1 MNNHY
6 DYIITGAGCAGL
18 SLLQRILLEPTLSS
32 KNILVI
38 DEKPKITNDR
48 TWCFWEKEN
57 GLFEDIIHHS
67 YNEIAFASNHFSKRI
82 LLDNYRYKMIQGID
96 FYNTVMHHAKGFANV
111 EFKYEKVKKLTTE
124 NELAIVETESN
135 TYKANYIF
143 NSILFPDTINTNSK
157 KNYYLLQHF
166 KGWVIET
173 PNAQFNPSI
182 ATLMDFTVSQ
192 KEGTTFM
199 YTMPTSATTA
209 LVEYTL
215 FTKNL
220 LQQSDYENALKEY
233 IEEDLKISNYTIQH
247 EEFGII
253 PMTNHY
259 FPLQDGRIIY
269 IGIAGGQAK
278 GSSGYAFQFIQKR
291 TKKIIANLISKN
303 HPFCNQSFNDKKFR
317 FFDSVLLQVLHDKK
331 MNGDEIFAN
340 IFKKNAIKTVLRFLD
355 NESSLIEDL
364 KIMSSVPMK
373 IFLPAAL
380 KQLFK

>member
-1 MNNHY
+1 MIILESY
-6 DYIITGAGCAGL
+6 TKFDYKT
-18 SLLQRILLEPTLSS
+18 S

>member
-6 DYIITGAGCAGL
+6 DYIISGAGCAGL
-18 SLLQRILLEPTLSS
+18 SLLQRILQEPALSS
-32 KNILVI
+32 KKILLI
-38 DEKPKITNDR
+38 DQKPKIINDR

-57 GLFEDIIHHS
+57 GLFEDIVHHS
-67 YNEIAFASNHFSKRI
+67 YDEIAFASNFFSNRI
-82 LLDNYRYKMIQGID
+82 PLNNYRYKMIQGID
-96 FYNTVMHHAKGFANV
+96 FYNAVMQYAKGFANV

-124 NELAIVETESN
+124 NQLAIVETESN

-143 NSILFPDTINTNSK
+143 NSILFPDTINTSSNK
-157 KNYYLLQHF
+157 TYFLLQHF

-173 PNAQFNPSI
+173 PNAQFNPSV
-182 ATLMDFTVSQ
+182 ATLMDFTVTQ

-199 YTMPTSATTA
+199 YTMPTSNTTA

-220 LQQSDYENALKEY
+220 LQPSEYENALKKY

-253 PMTNHY
+253 PMTNHP
-259 FPLQDGRIIY
+259 FPLHEGRVINL
-269 IGIAGGQAK
+269 GIAGGQAK

-291 TKKIIANLISKN
+291 TKKIVANLISKN
-303 HPFCNQSFNDKKFR
+303 HPFYNQSFSDKKFR

-331 MNGDEIFAN
+331 MNGDEIFAD

-355 NESSLIEDL
+355 NESNLLEDL

-373 IFLPAAL
+373 TFLPAAL
-380 KQLFK
+380 KQIFK